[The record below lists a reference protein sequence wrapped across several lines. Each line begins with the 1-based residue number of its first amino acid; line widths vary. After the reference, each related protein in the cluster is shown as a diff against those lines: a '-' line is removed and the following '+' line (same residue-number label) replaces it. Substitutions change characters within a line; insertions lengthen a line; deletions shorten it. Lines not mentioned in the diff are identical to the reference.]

1 VWLGGDADADVADA
15 LGLSL
20 TRRPGVDAPPAKQD
34 GRSALAQGSAGPALY
49 ALAGLRIIAGTH
61 RGRRIAAPKGAHTR
75 PTGDRVREAL
85 FNIVGPVEGAS
96 VLDLYAGSGALGLE
110 ALSRG
115 ARRCMFVET
124 DAAACR
130 AIRGNLET
138 LGLTGGLVV
147 QRDALA
153 VLREERSA
161 RRRHELVL
169 LDPPYERWVALEA
182 RLAELLPAV
191 VAESGVVVAETA
203 ARIEPTLPFDLVTTR
218 RYGSARLTVFT
229 PHATASTP

>member
-1 VWLGGDADADVADA
+1 M
-15 LGLSL
+15 
-20 TRRPGVDAPPAKQD
+20 
-34 GRSALAQGSAGPALY
+34 
-49 ALAGLRIIAGTH
+49 RIIAGSH
-61 RGRRIAAPKGAHTR
+61 RGRRINAPKGGLTR

-85 FNIVGPVEGAS
+85 FNLVGPVDGAS

-115 ARRCMFVET
+115 ARRCVFVET
-124 DAAACR
+124 DGPACR

-147 QRDALA
+147 QRDAIA

-161 RRRHELVL
+161 GRTHDLVL
-169 LDPPYERWVALEA
+169 LDPPYEHWGELEP

-191 VAESGVVVAETA
+191 LAEAGMVVVETD
-203 ARIEPTLPFDLVTTR
+203 ARTEPTLPLDLVTTR
-218 RYGSARLTVFT
+218 RYGSARLTLFA
-229 PHATASTP
+229 P